1 MLSKLSL
8 SILTAVALSAAAGRA
23 ANARSMR
30 TNDQID
36 SAEAGNPDSL
46 DYARRQTPSNPAT
59 NDEINAAERGNPE
72 SPDYASR
79 PPLTPGGDTRA
90 EWQSSESAN
99 PHRI

>member
-1 MLSKLSL
+1 MSSKLSL
-8 SILTAVALSAAAGRA
+8 SILTALALSAAAGRA
-23 ANARSMR
+23 ANATSMR

-46 DYARRQTPSNPAT
+46 DYARRRTPSNPAT
-59 NDEINAAERGNPE
+59 NDELNAAERGNPE
-72 SPDYASR
+72 SSDYANR
-79 PPLTPGGDTRA
+79 PPLVPSGNATA